1 MQVCADARALP
12 CLLRVCCRDADDA
25 MCAVCGEGHSEAPN
39 QILFCER
46 CDVPVHQVGG
56 CGVGCARLW
65 RSGPAILC
73 CTCHARCDVDSM
85 AGCCM
90 HTCAQSSLVVCAAH
104 PT

>member
-65 RSGPAILC
+65 RSGLAILC
-73 CTCHARCDVDSM
+73 CT
-85 AGCCM
+85 
-90 HTCAQSSLVVCAAH
+90 
-104 PT
+104 